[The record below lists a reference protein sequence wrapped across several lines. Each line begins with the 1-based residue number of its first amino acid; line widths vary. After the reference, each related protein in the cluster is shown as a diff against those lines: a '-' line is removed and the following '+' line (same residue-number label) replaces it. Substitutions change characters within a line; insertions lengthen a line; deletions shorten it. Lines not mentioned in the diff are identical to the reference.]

1 MARAVSG
8 TRGESSTHTFNAP
21 KARRTMIPSPQP
33 KGKLV
38 GFKPLQE
45 RFSYYALDDGTVL
58 GIKPAVVKVYRL
70 QNPDNSPA
78 FSPDGTPAYFYQTQN
93 ITQVLSRD
101 EYKSFKDDDISE

>member
-1 MARAVSG
+1 
-8 TRGESSTHTFNAP
+8 
-21 KARRTMIPSPQP
+21 MIPSPQP

-58 GIKPAVVKVYRL
+58 VIKPAVDKVYRL

-93 ITQVLSRD
+93 ITQVLTLE
-101 EYKSFKDDDISE
+101 EYMSFKGNGITE

>member
-1 MARAVSG
+1 M
-8 TRGESSTHTFNAP
+8 
-21 KARRTMIPSPQP
+21 
-33 KGKLV
+33 

-101 EYKSFKDDDISE
+101 EYKAFKNDDISE

>member
-1 MARAVSG
+1 
-8 TRGESSTHTFNAP
+8 
-21 KARRTMIPSPQP
+21 MIPSPQP

-45 RFSYYALDDGTVL
+45 RFSYYALDDRTVL

-93 ITQVLSRD
+93 ITQVLTPE
-101 EYKSFKDDDISE
+101 EYRSFKNEGISE